1 MFAKQRFFS
10 QILLL
15 TTFALWSITPLL
27 AQEHPAE
34 HPKEHPKE
42 VTQDLVKLAPD
53 KCKVLLEND
62 RVRVVDIRLKPGE
75 KLGMHSHPAAVTHFL
90 NDGKGKTSFPDGK
103 TNALDVKAGQTT
115 WSEPVTHANENVG
128 TTEMHVVVVEM
139 KEAPKP
145 EPKK

>member
-1 MFAKQRFFS
+1 MLTPQRFCR
-10 QILLL
+10 QILLFTAL
-15 TTFALWSITPLL
+15 ALWSITPLL

-42 VTQDLVKLAPD
+42 MAQDPVKLAPD

-75 KLGMHSHPAAVTHFL
+75 KLGMHSHPAAVTYFL
-90 NDGKGKTSFPDGK
+90 SDGKGKTSYPDGK
-103 TNALDVKAGQTT
+103 TNALEVKAGQTT
-115 WSEPVTHANENVG
+115 WSESVTHANENVG
-128 TTEMHVVVVEM
+128 ATELRVLVVEM